1 MSKDKTQTQKTGVS
15 FLEKL
20 STVIVDKRN
29 LVFLIVIILLVFSAF
44 SKNWVEVESDLT
56 AYLPETSQTKQA
68 LNVMDDQF
76 ITYGSAEVMVAN
88 ITMQQAAALKD
99 QIADVKGVQMISYDE
114 TDAHY
119 NNMSALYSITF
130 DYSEDDD
137 ACLESLDAVKEL
149 LAPYDVYVKTGLGN
163 AQEETIEHEINII
176 MIYVAIVIVT
186 VLLFTSETYGEVPVL
201 ILTFVVALVINQGT
215 NYLLGKI
222 SFVSNSVTSI
232 LQLALSIDY
241 AIIFCN
247 RFKEEHRMLPI
258 REAVI
263 VALSKSIPEIGAS
276 SLTTVGGLVAMLFM
290 QFRLGPDM
298 AICLIKSIV
307 FALLSSFIVMPGL
320 LMLFGPLIDK
330 TGHKSFIP
338 KISFVGKLDYATRH
352 VVPALFVVLIA
363 FAFHFSQNCPFAY
376 GYSILETPKLNE
388 TQIAEQMIEDNFST
402 TNMMALMVPAGD
414 YDKERALLE
423 ELGSYDEVDSS
434 MGMTNIE
441 AMDGYMLADKLKPR
455 QFAELANLDYEVAEV
470 IYGAYAANSENYGK
484 LAGNLSNYSVPLI
497 DMLLYVCDQ
506 LDAGVVTLSDDQ
518 MQTLSDAKV
527 QMMSA
532 KNQLQGEDYSRML
545 LYLNLPVSG
554 DETYAFTDKI
564 LEIAQKYYPDQ
575 KVYLAGDSTNE
586 YDFEKSFAVDNMVV
600 SIVSVLIVLTV
611 LLFTFNSAGMP
622 ILLILV
628 IQGSIWIN
636 FSIPTF
642 TGKYLFFLGYL
653 IVSSIQMGANIDY
666 AIVIA
671 SRYQEL
677 KTKMDH
683 RTAIVE
689 TMNFAFPTIITS
701 GAIMS
706 ISGFL
711 IGSMTSE
718 PVIAGIGESLGRG
731 TVISIILVMF
741 VLPQILLIGSGVIDR
756 TSFSVPSVSVGEHR
770 TASGRVLING
780 MVHGHIDGTVRGML
794 RGVVEGNVDL
804 NVISGT
810 AGGEEGERDET

>member
-1 MSKDKTQTQKTGVS
+1 MSKPAKEKQDTDSS

-20 STVIVDKRN
+20 STLIVDKRN

-44 SKNWVEVESDLT
+44 SRNWVEVESDLT
-56 AYLPETSQTKQA
+56 YYLPEGSGTKQA
-68 LNVMDDQF
+68 LNIMDEQF

-88 ITMQQAAALKD
+88 VTLKQAAELRD

-114 TDAHY
+114 TSEHY
-119 NNMSALYSITF
+119 NNLSALYSITF
-130 DYSEDDD
+130 DYSENDP
-137 ACLESLDAVKEL
+137 ACLDSLDAVKEL
-149 LAPYDVYVKTGLGN
+149 LSAYDVYVKTDLGN
-163 AQEETIEHEINII
+163 SQEETIEHEINVI
-176 MIYVAIVIVT
+176 MIYVAIVIVV

-201 ILTFVVALVINQGT
+201 ILTFVVALVLNQGS

-276 SLTTVGGLVAMLFM
+276 CLTTVGGLIAMLFM

-298 AICLIKSIV
+298 AICLIKSIAY
-307 FALLSSFIVMPGL
+307 ALLSAFIVMPGL

-330 TGHKSFIP
+330 TGHKSFVP
-338 KISFVGKLDYATRH
+338 KISFVGQIDYATRFI
-352 VVPALFVVLIA
+352 VPAVFIVLVVLG
-363 FAFHFSQNCPFAY
+363 FRMSKNCPFAY
-376 GYSILETPKLNE
+376 GYSLLSTPKLNE
-388 TQIAEQMIEDNFST
+388 TQIAEQMIEDNFSS
-402 TNMMALMVPAGD
+402 TNMVALMVPAGD
-414 YDKERALLE
+414 YDKERELLQ
-423 ELGSYDEVDSS
+423 ELESYDEVDSS
-434 MGMTNIE
+434 MGLTNIE
-441 AMDGYMLADKLKPR
+441 AMDGYMLADKLTPR
-455 QFAELANLDYEVAEV
+455 QFAELANLDYELAEV
-470 IYGAYAANSENYGK
+470 VYAAYAANQDNYGQ
-484 LAGNLSNYSVPLI
+484 LAGNITNYQVPLI

-518 MQTLSDAKV
+518 MQLLSDAKV
-527 QMMSA
+527 QMLSA
-532 KNQLQGEDYSRML
+532 KNQLQGDQYSRML
-545 LYLNLPVSG
+545 LYLTLPVSG
-554 DETYAFTDKI
+554 DETYAFTDTI
-564 LEIAQKYYPDQ
+564 QEIARKYYPDGNI
-575 KVYLAGDSTNE
+575 YLAGDSTNE
-586 YDFEKSFAVDNMVV
+586 YDFEKSFAVDNTVV
-600 SIVSVLIVLTV
+600 SIVSVLIVLLV

-622 ILLILV
+622 LLLILV

-636 FSIPTF
+636 FSFPTI

-677 KTKMDH
+677 KGKMPH
-683 RTAIVE
+683 KNAMIE
-689 TMNFAFPTIITS
+689 TLNFAFPTIITS

-706 ISGFL
+706 ICGFL

-731 TVISIILVMF
+731 TVISIFLVMF
-741 VLPQILLIGSGVIDR
+741 VLPQILLVGSGVVDR
-756 TSFSVPSVSVGEHR
+756 TSFSVPAVSVGER
-770 TASGRVLING
+770 KTASGKVVING
-780 MVHGHIDGTVRGML
+780 MVRGHINGTVRGML
-794 RGVVEGNVDL
+794 RATVDGDVDL
-804 NVISGT
+804 NVVSGS
-810 AGGEEGERDET
+810 AGGEEAEQDEQ